1 MNQPEK
7 HKFEQEWQRAFESA
21 AETPPPSIWDAIEQ
35 RLDGEETAIVPLVW
49 WKNPKVWYAA
59 AAVAALLLVSWPLLL
74 TNNEVSEKTTS
85 QLAVKT
91 APQASQSGK
100 ESSPGLTVPNVT
112 TPNRDLSS
120 AENFVA
126 KDQADEPE
134 AKRERELFTLPAPVI
149 ESPERIAIGVTS
161 QPETTFSQNPALK
174 LEKSAPSFTD
184 SLSLAENLKD
194 SRIATDKIPESYQK
208 KSMLDK
214 TSTLNVLV
222 PHTPTVITITQST
235 RKIPAGSD
243 PAGDLE
249 RVITG
254 SSTVP
259 LRTPALT
266 QSIAAVSPMNE
277 LAKLDIHLRNP
288 SIPVRS
294 EMDMEEIARPHRSRV
309 REFWAGLGLMPAAF
323 NPKMNVTSAPAAF
336 ASANAGRQALSNSS
350 QAQLSYAVQAQ
361 AGKQLSKHWSVETGL
376 SYLQGN
382 STFASD
388 GYVLDAVTSRSSN
401 VLEDALYSNISH
413 SSDYSAAPGFGTS
426 SDKSSGSYID
436 FDQRTSNDYRYVQL
450 PVQAG
455 YTLNPDGKLNYTVL
469 GGVVA
474 NLFLQNEIK
483 TQAGYVFAN
492 TADDGLYRSLNWSAA
507 TGVRVNYRLSDHW
520 NASVTG
526 SYQKAIA
533 SILKGDGVLDSR
545 PQLYG
550 MAWGVRYVF

>member
-21 AETPPPSIWDAIEQ
+21 AETPPPSAWDAIEK
-35 RLDGEETAIVPLVW
+35 RLDGEKAVVLPLVW

-59 AAVAALLLVSWPLLL
+59 AAVVALLLVSWPILQ
-74 TNNEVSEKTTS
+74 TSTEVSERTAT
-85 QLAVKT
+85 QLADKK
-91 APQASQSGK
+91 PSSDSQSSK
-100 ESSPGLTVPNVT
+100 ASSPDMS
-112 TPNRDLSS
+112 TPGVVSPDSELAS
-120 AENFVA
+120 AENLPSGR
-126 KDQADEPE
+126 KTHEPE
-134 AKRERELFTLPAPVI
+134 VKTEKELVEVPSAPVI
-149 ESPERIAIGVTS
+149 EPRERIAVGAAR
-161 QPETTFSQNPALK
+161 QPEAVFSQTPALRF
-174 LEKSAPSFTD
+174 EKSGSFLADSPSV
-184 SLSLAENLKD
+184 AEKGI
-194 SRIATDKIPESYQK
+194 RVTTIETPQK
-208 KSMLDK
+208 K
-214 TSTLNVLV
+214 TLSNPTPPLGAFTLG
-222 PHTPTVITITQST
+222 TPTVITITQST

-243 PAGDLE
+243 PADDME
-249 RVITG
+249 RVIMG

-259 LRTPALT
+259 LRTPTLT
-266 QSIAAVSPMNE
+266 QSIAALAPVDE
-277 LAKLDIHLRNP
+277 LGELNARFHQPSVRNDLA
-288 SIPVRS
+288 VL
-294 EMDMEEIARPHRSRV
+294 EAAAVARPKRSRV

-361 AGKQLSKHWSVETGL
+361 AGKQLSKHWSIETGL

-401 VLEDALYSNISH
+401 VLEDALYSNASYNG
-413 SSDYSAAPGFGTS
+413 DYSAAPSTS
-426 SDKSSGSYID
+426 SSFDKSTGSYID
-436 FDQRTSNDYRYVQL
+436 FDQRTSNDYRYIQL

-474 NLFLQNEIK
+474 NLFLQNELK

-492 TADDGLYRSLNWSAA
+492 TANDGLYHSLNWSAA

-520 NASVTG
+520 NASLTG
-526 SYQKAIA
+526 AYQKAIA